1 MVRHH
6 RRNYAPNA
14 CVANCLVGIV
24 SAPLWDSRT
33 STFAGLLT
41 TSDYINVIQYY
52 WQNPTKLSEIDGFTL
67 NNLRGRH
74 RKPHLVFTTDLR
86 ALDVERD
93 IGARP
98 PETVSIDPERPLY
111 EACRKML
118 ASRARRIPLISSD
131 SQTGRT
137 MVTSVI
143 TQYRILKFVAVNV
156 ADTQNL
162 RKPLKDIKLG
172 TYNHLVKCSMDAI
185 VLDVIH
191 WMVKHN
197 ISSVPIVTAEGEE
210 YRPPR
215 KYLTLTTAGILL
227 NVFEAVDVIMLIK
240 GGDYDSL
247 QLTVGEALRK
257 RPDDYPGIYTCS
269 PEDGLDTIFETIRKS
284 RVHRL
289 MVIDNDNRLK
299 GILSLSDILQYI
311 LLEGEHEDVA
321 NL

>member
-1 MVRHH
+1 
-6 RRNYAPNA
+6 
-14 CVANCLVGIV
+14 
-24 SAPLWDSRT
+24 
-33 STFAGLLT
+33 
-41 TSDYINVIQYY
+41 
-52 WQNPTKLSEIDGFTL
+52 
-67 NNLRGRH
+67 
-74 RKPHLVFTTDLR
+74 
-86 ALDVERD
+86 
-93 IGARP
+93 
-98 PETVSIDPERPLY
+98 
-111 EACRKML
+111 ML

-156 ADTQNL
+156 GDTQNL
-162 RKPLKDIKLG
+162 RKPLKQIKLG
-172 TYNHLVKCSMDAI
+172 TYTHLVKCSMDSI

-197 ISSVPIVTAEGEE
+197 ISSVPIVTAEGKLATVLCL
-210 YRPPR
+210 
-215 KYLTLTTAGILL
+215 KYFLLTQAGILL
-227 NVFEAVDVIMLIK
+227 NVFEAVDVITLIK

-257 RPDDYPGIYTCS
+257 RSDDYAGIYTCS

-289 MVIDNDNRLK
+289 MVIDNDNCLQ

-311 LLEGEHEDVA
+311 LLEGEHEDEA

>member
-1 MVRHH
+1 
-6 RRNYAPNA
+6 
-14 CVANCLVGIV
+14 
-24 SAPLWDSRT
+24 
-33 STFAGLLT
+33 
-41 TSDYINVIQYY
+41 
-52 WQNPTKLSEIDGFTL
+52 
-67 NNLRGRH
+67 
-74 RKPHLVFTTDLR
+74 
-86 ALDVERD
+86 
-93 IGARP
+93 
-98 PETVSIDPERPLY
+98 
-111 EACRKML
+111 
-118 ASRARRIPLISSD
+118 
-131 SQTGRT
+131 

-156 ADTQNL
+156 GDTQNL

-172 TYNHLVKCSMDAI
+172 SYNHLVKCSMDAI

-210 YRPPR
+210 YRPPLE
-215 KYLTLTTAGILL
+215 YLTLTTAGILL

-240 GGDYDSL
+240 GADYDSL

-289 MVIDNDNRLK
+289 MVIDNDNRLQ